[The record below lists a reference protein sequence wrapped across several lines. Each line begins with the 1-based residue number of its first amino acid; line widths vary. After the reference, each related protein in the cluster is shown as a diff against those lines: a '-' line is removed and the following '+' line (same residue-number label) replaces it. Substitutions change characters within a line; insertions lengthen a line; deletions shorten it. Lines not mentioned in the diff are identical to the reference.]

1 MEGGVLDG
9 ITQGTNDIIL
19 DIIKE
24 DAAGYKFNAPIQYAE
39 AAAFYASTSS
49 EDSQSDLIKAIVD
62 ATPDENLAKRAT
74 FKINYDRANYL
85 ASQSDCQQLI
95 RNMLKSKI
103 NKHRRHRLAAIH
115 GGCRLRVGP
124 YRSAPD
130 VTYNTAHA
138 VAILIEEKCVRM
150 IGCCQFVSCSS
161 PKNGGHRKVC
171 LSSKRGGCR

>member
-62 ATPDENLAKRAT
+62 ATPDENLAK
-74 FKINYDRANYL
+74 L
-85 ASQSDCQQLI
+85 
-95 RNMLKSKI
+95 
-103 NKHRRHRLAAIH
+103 RLPAAH
-115 GGCRLRVGP
+115 P
-124 YRSAPD
+124 QYA
-130 VTYNTAHA
+130 
-138 VAILIEEKCVRM
+138 EEQDK
-150 IGCCQFVSCSS
+150 QT
-161 PKNGGHRKVC
+161 
-171 LSSKRGGCR
+171 